1 MEFRIIRGE
10 RLLQAIL
17 EEEQL
22 DEKSFTGLQQ
32 STIRFQ
38 PPTKKRQ
45 YATGPIKIA
54 QMQLI
59 PAVPS
64 RILKVEA
71 VAQSEQKT
79 YDPVL
84 QFSQID
90 FDEEDTDQN
99 VTFMGSDGEQY
110 HIVPISLM
118 KQNVQVKCTCL
129 DFFYRFASYNF
140 VDGSLYGQK
149 PPPYRRKTMTR
160 PPANILKI
168 PGLCKHLIKTGE
180 ALKQSGLV
188 VA

>member
-1 MEFRIIRGE
+1 MEFRIIRGA
-10 RLLQAIL
+10 RLLQAI
-17 EEEQL
+17 EQEQL
-22 DEKSFTGLQQ
+22 DERSFTGLQQ
-32 STIRFQ
+32 STLRFQ
-38 PPTKKRQ
+38 PPTTKRQ
-45 YATGPIKIA
+45 HATDPIKIV
-54 QMQLI
+54 QMQLV

-64 RILKVEA
+64 RIIKVEA
-71 VAQSEQKT
+71 VAQSGQKT

-84 QFSQID
+84 QFNQVD

-99 VTFMGSDGEQY
+99 VTFTGSDGEAY

-118 KQNVQVKCTCL
+118 RNNVQVKCTCL
-129 DFFYRFASYNF
+129 DFFYRFASFNF

-149 PPPYRRKTMTR
+149 PPPYQRRTQTR